1 MHTLWFVRIKN
12 GYILQQKTSKEISGG
27 VLAPGPAGFPSRQ
40 GPNLL
45 QADRAQECSTPAT
58 ETLGIYWGSS

>member
-1 MHTLWFVRIKN
+1 MDTFYNK
-12 GYILQQKTSKEISGG
+12 KTSKEISGG

-45 QADRAQECSTPAT
+45 QADRAQECSTLAT
-58 ETLGIYWGSS
+58 ESLGIYWGSS